1 MESTLK
7 ISAPEIWVRAGG
19 RRYCVMLAPH
29 TPYTTSST
37 YRLLQNQ
44 LLSPS
49 SWPALLSSSTQAW
62 LSKNTQVASNQKGSK
77 SEALKISTKGE
88 DTQTMIF
95 SHFPVLC
102 HVSLQEVICL
112 RKCCLPVGFGILP
125 PKNQFYCYQI
135 IHTILWLNVVS
146 CFFWSKSEIRRLFWP
161 YQISDQYRLCTPYL
175 TKTLRFV
182 IIQVCLI

>member
-19 RRYCVMLAPH
+19 RRYCVMLAPPPH
-29 TPYTTSST
+29 TPYTTSSS
-37 YRLLQNQ
+37 YRLLHNQ

-49 SWPALLSSSTQAW
+49 SWPAAPAAAALSSSSTQAW

-77 SEALKISTKGE
+77 SEALKISTKGD

-95 SHFPVLC
+95 SHSPVLC

-125 PKNQFYCYQI
+125 PKNQFYCIKSFTQSCGWMWWAVFFLVQDFFG
-135 IHTILWLNVVS
+135 HTKFL
-146 CFFWSKSEIRRLFWP
+146 
-161 YQISDQYRLCTPYL
+161 ISIVYALP
-175 TKTLRFV
+175 
-182 IIQVCLI
+182 I

>member
-19 RRYCVMLAPH
+19 RRYCVMLRLILAPPPQ

-37 YRLLQNQ
+37 YRLLHNQ

-49 SWPALLSSSTQAW
+49 SWPTAQAAASLLSSSTQAW

-77 SEALKISTKGE
+77 SEALKILTKGE

-135 IHTILWLNVVS
+135 IHTILWLNEVS
-146 CFFWSKSEIRRLFWP
+146 CFFGPNPKSEDFFGHTKFM
-161 YQISDQYRLCTPYL
+161 ISIVYALP
-175 TKTLRFV
+175 
-182 IIQVCLI
+182 I